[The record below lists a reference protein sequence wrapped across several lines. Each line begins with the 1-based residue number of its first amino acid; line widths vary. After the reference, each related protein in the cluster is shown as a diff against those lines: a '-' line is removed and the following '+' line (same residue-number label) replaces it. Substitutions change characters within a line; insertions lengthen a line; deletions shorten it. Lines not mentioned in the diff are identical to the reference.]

1 MEPAYVLIVLCCVVQ
16 QTLGLFNSHVLR
28 LPVPA
33 VCSAPQVVVQ
43 HDVVDFW
50 YHCRV
55 VLFTAATIIVYC
67 LLILPLLSCGLYLS
81 VRCRNS
87 SPRGTISWSSGR
99 HVAVV
104 LAHCLS
110 CINYMGRYGKGI
122 LVGCGCSRRAVCVS
136 ILSSQAFNT
145 FGVHPRLR
153 LACLNSC
160 K

>member
-55 VLFTAATIIVYC
+55 VC
-67 LLILPLLSCGLYLS
+67 SQQLLSLSSLCSYYLF
-81 VRCRNS
+81 C
-87 SPRGTISWSSGR
+87 
-99 HVAVV
+99 HVVY
-104 LAHCLS
+104 
-110 CINYMGRYGKGI
+110 IFRYVAGI
-122 LVGCGCSRRAVCVS
+122 LVREERFRGEVVFMLLSFSRIASHVS
-136 ILSSQAFNT
+136 ITWEDMGREFPLDVVVHGELSVLASCL
-145 FGVHPRLR
+145 LR
-153 LACLNSC
+153 P
-160 K
+160 